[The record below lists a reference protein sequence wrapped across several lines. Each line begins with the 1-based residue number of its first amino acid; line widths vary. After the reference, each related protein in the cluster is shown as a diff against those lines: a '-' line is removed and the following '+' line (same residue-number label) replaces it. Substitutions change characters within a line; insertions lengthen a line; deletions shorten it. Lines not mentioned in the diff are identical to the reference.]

1 MNKFLNYLIIL
12 VFAAGFVSCED
23 DIELPDNII
32 EFESQE
38 LGIGAD
44 ESELIINISFSRE
57 TAEAGSVEIGAVLTG
72 LTYGTQFTTE
82 PAMVDNKLILPIA
95 SGATGVSFKIIKSDG
110 IALLGDE
117 QIKFT
122 IQSTIE
128 SLVLGNKA
136 ELTLSFSEILSLSA
150 IMDPNV
156 GGNLQPNKVFVDLSG
171 NRQSFLSRSD
181 WDLGFYTV
189 DGEFRVIH
197 NTSSG
202 MLVRSIDKTDMA
214 SVTAADTVGF
224 GAQLSLAAIFSA
236 VMGPPPSWV
245 AESINWFDDSAGDMT
260 KTAIAEISETDSD
273 NKVYIVNRGKNPD
286 GTERGWKKI
295 RIVRNGNGYS
305 LQHADIGSA
314 TFQTV
319 NVTRD
324 NAYLFNYVSFESGL
338 VVAEPKKDQW
348 DIAFTVF
355 TNSTPSGP
363 PGAPLIPFEFKDF
376 VIQNRNNVESV
387 QILTATISYEA
398 FAEANL
404 AGLTFS
410 SSQKA
415 IGSSWRSIPS
425 NSSIPPSVNADRFYV
440 IKDPAGNFYKLRFT
454 ALTQAGERGR
464 PSIEFAL
471 VKKAG

>member
-1 MNKFLNYLIIL
+1 MNKFLNYLIVF
-12 VFAAGFVSCED
+12 VFAIGFVSCED

-44 ESELIINISFSRE
+44 ESELVVNINFSRE
-57 TAEAGSVEIGAVLTG
+57 TTVQGSIEIGAVLTG

-82 PAMVDNKLILPIA
+82 PAMVDNKLSLPVI
-95 SGATGVSFKIIKSDG
+95 SGATGISFKIIKGEG

-122 IQSTIE
+122 IQSAIE
-128 SLVLGNKA
+128 SLVLGEKT
-136 ELTLSFSEILSLSA
+136 ELTLSFSEILALSA
-150 IMDPNV
+150 VMAPNV
-156 GGNLQPNKVFVDLSG
+156 GGDLQPNKVFIDLSG

-181 WDLGFYTV
+181 WDLGFYTM

-202 MLVRSIDKTDMA
+202 MLVRSIDATDLA
-214 SVTAADTVGF
+214 TVTAADTVGF

-236 VMGPPPSWV
+236 VMGPPQPWF
-245 AESINWFDDSAGDMT
+245 AESINWFDDSAGDIT
-260 KTAIAEISETDSD
+260 KTAIAEISATGPD

-305 LQHADIGSA
+305 LQHADIGSS

-319 NVTRD
+319 NVSRD
-324 NAYLFNYVSFESGL
+324 NAYLFNYVHFENGL
-338 VVAEPKKDQW
+338 VQAEPKKDQW

-355 TNSTPSGP
+355 TNSFSLGP
-363 PGAPLIPFEFKDF
+363 ATTIPFEFKDF
-376 VIQNRNNVESV
+376 VIQNRNGVESV
-387 QILTATISYEA
+387 QIMTATISYDA

-410 SSQKA
+410 SSQKS

-425 NSSIPPSVNADRFYV
+425 NSTTPPSVNSDRFYV
-440 IKDPAGNFYKLRFT
+440 IKDPAGNIYKMRFT